1 MRSRTFI
8 FVLAGFV
15 LAVAGNGVLAQ
26 QEAPSASEAG
36 PEWESE
42 LIGKISASQAAYR
55 NWQEGGLN
63 SLSFTTLLD
72 GLAER
77 QGDRWEQTHAARLA
91 LGYIDQEGRELR
103 KTEDQIRLQ
112 ANLQYLGDGFFRQ
125 FKPTLAGDLRTQF
138 AAGFDYTGNP
148 YDDQAPSNPRAD
160 NDPPVQTSA
169 FFAPATI
176 TESLGLTY
184 EPYEDLSF
192 RFGVA
197 SKQTIITEPDFRVLY
212 GVDPDNLARI
222 EAGGEF
228 AAMLDQRLSENIRYQ
243 SQLDLFFAFNQLE
256 NPPDVI
262 WDNAINMQVN
272 DWLSTDLQFVALFDE
287 DTSSALQLKEAI
299 SVGVSFTLL

>member
-15 LAVAGNGVLAQ
+15 LAVAGNSVLAQ
-26 QEAPSASEAG
+26 QDDALGPEAD

-77 QGDRWEQTHAARLA
+77 QDDRWEQTHAARLA
-91 LGYIDQEGRELR
+91 LGYVDQEGQELR

-138 AAGFDYTGNP
+138 AAG
-148 YDDQAPSNPRAD
+148 
-160 NDPPVQTSA
+160 
-169 FFAPATI
+169 
-176 TESLGLTY
+176 
-184 EPYEDLSF
+184 
-192 RFGVA
+192 
-197 SKQTIITEPDFRVLY
+197 
-212 GVDPDNLARI
+212 
-222 EAGGEF
+222 
-228 AAMLDQRLSENIRYQ
+228 
-243 SQLDLFFAFNQLE
+243 
-256 NPPDVI
+256 
-262 WDNAINMQVN
+262 
-272 DWLSTDLQFVALFDE
+272 
-287 DTSSALQLKEAI
+287 
-299 SVGVSFTLL
+299 